1 MSDLFLLNSKQVID
15 LFEIKLNDLDGYF
28 RFHGSKNFNKD
39 LVFKGNTYLYIPSEI
54 SNVQYDSDGKQN
66 RPTFSISNANNF
78 ISELLIGRNSLLGR
92 RFSKKKLLA
101 KDLDAVNFGGDSQ
114 KNPIGQSNF
123 RDFIQVDTYTIHK
136 KNYENKEKV
145 EFELANILDI
155 DGLTCP
161 KRKVFNNSCQ
171 WDYRGA
177 GCNYGKIASYN
188 GPAVITKHFKFE
200 TLQSVLSTDEF
211 AADNLGNYVSLWLT
225 DPQNNGSF
233 SGRELFE
240 INNTFLNQSKVPE
253 GSKAALNVLTSWS
266 NSAGTI
272 NTGNTGIII
281 NNNSITLHGKPKLY
295 NEIGSLNISKYT
307 PNPVK
312 ANRPGTTKTFRRKN
326 SINTK
331 TAAVLFDG
339 GKNIVASPM
348 GIVDGLKIT
357 KDYSNTNKTIFY
369 VGGLSG
375 LFDKIP
381 RHDASSRLNAIIRSS
396 AVSGSDPGD
405 FFFGFDDDGKNGRN
419 NLNRKVG
426 RKNFYSINN
435 EVIYGPSQS
444 NRADFEIAGIFCITL
459 PQGSNV
465 EVSVYENGNNILS
478 DQGGSKTITNAGFK
492 NLFVNEESTS
502 SGDLPSKKAS
512 NCFVSEIIIF
522 EKILTDDQIFAVNSY
537 LASKHGL
544 SLSPNAQDENS
555 IFNTVIK
562 KPIDPDPEK
571 TFFTNEQG
579 NLGLPVANGDDKKF
593 LRSYDDSEGV
603 NSYGLD
609 DMVFKGDYDS
619 NTVYVKG
626 DFVKLDV
633 EINFDFEDD
642 LNKQNNAIPSRFFV
656 YVADSTSKGIHPLS
670 NSEVWIEDKCSK
682 KLSGCTLRFREV
694 SVDPD
699 NVNNVKIPFGGFP
712 GTVTYDYKLPD

>member
-28 RFHGSKNFNKD
+28 RFHGSKNFNRD
-39 LVFKGNTYLYIPSEI
+39 LVFKGNTYIYIPSEI
-54 SNVQYDSDGKQN
+54 SNVQYDSEGKQN

-78 ISELLIGRNSLLGR
+78 ISDLLVGRNSLLGR

-136 KNYENKEKV
+136 KNFQNKEKV

-171 WDYRGA
+171 WTYRGA
-177 GCNYGKIASYN
+177 GCNYGKLASYN

-211 AADNLGNYVSLWLT
+211 AADNLSNYVSLWLT
-225 DPQNNGSF
+225 DPENNASF
-233 SGRELFE
+233 SGREKFE
-240 INNTFLNQSKVPE
+240 INRNFSNQPNVPE
-253 GSKAALNVLTSWS
+253 GSEASLNVLAAWS
-266 NSAGTI
+266 NSAGTV

-295 NEIGSLNISKYT
+295 NEIGSLSISKYF
-307 PNPVK
+307 PPMK
-312 ANRPGTTKTFRRKN
+312 SGYPGRTETFRRKN
-326 SINTK
+326 ALNTK
-331 TAAVLFDG
+331 TAAILFNG
-339 GKNIVASPM
+339 GKNIHGNVAT
-348 GIVDGLKIT
+348 GVVDGLKIT

-381 RHDASSRLNAIIRSS
+381 STVTASRLNAIIMSS
-396 AVSGSDPGD
+396 AASGSDPGD
-405 FFFGFDDDGKNGRN
+405 FFFGFDDNDKNGFIDLRA
-419 NLNRKVG
+419 RHG
-426 RKNFYSINN
+426 RKNYYSING
-435 EVIYGPSQS
+435 EKIYGFSQS
-444 NRADFEIAGIFCITL
+444 STVDFETAGIFCITL

-465 EVSVYENGNNILS
+465 EVSVYENGNNILL
-478 DQGGSKTITNAGFK
+478 DQGGSKTIANAGFK
-492 NLFVNEESTS
+492 NLCVNEESAAT
-502 SGDLPSKKAS
+502 KAS

-522 EKILTDDQIFAVNSY
+522 EKILTNDQIFAVNSY
-537 LASKHGL
+537 LAFKHGL
-544 SLSPNAQDENS
+544 SLNPNAQDENS

-562 KPIDPDPEK
+562 KPVDPDPNNPA
-571 TFFTNEQG
+571 FFTNEQG
-579 NLGLPVANGDDKKF
+579 NLGLPIADGDDKKF
-593 LRSYDDSEGV
+593 LRAYDDSEGM
-603 NSYGLD
+603 NNYGLD
-609 DMVFKGDYDS
+609 DMVFRGDYDS
-619 NTVYVKG
+619 NAVYEKG

-633 EINFDFEDD
+633 EINFDFEDA

-656 YVADSTSKGIHPLS
+656 YVADSTYKGIHPLS

-682 KLSGCTLRFREV
+682 KLSGCNLRFRNIN
-694 SVDPD
+694 VDP
-699 NVNNVKIPFGGFP
+699 NSVNNVKIPFGGFP